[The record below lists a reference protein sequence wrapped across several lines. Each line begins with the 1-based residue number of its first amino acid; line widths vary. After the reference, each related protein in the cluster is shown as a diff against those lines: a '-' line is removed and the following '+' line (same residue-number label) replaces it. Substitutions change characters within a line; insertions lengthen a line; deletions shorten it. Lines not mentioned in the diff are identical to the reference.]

1 MMGPRLLTAIL
12 VAMLLTITLIGFSS
26 CAKYEEYADPYT
38 TVLRFLYD
46 KAKDKNTVGQTCC
59 PAPSTEGKNIFK

>member
-1 MMGPRLLTAIL
+1 MGPRLLMAIL

-38 TVLRFLYD
+38 TILRFLYD
-46 KAKDKNTVGQTCC
+46 KSKGKNTVGQTCC
-59 PAPSTEGKNIFK
+59 PAPSAGGKNLPK